1 MTVENVE
8 AMIRVTLFIVFHYG
22 VYHLYAKLLL
32 SAPEQAYAQKAL
44 PVLII
49 FLLLS
54 MWLSWPFLSHGFSEF
69 TTMLKSLSLPLLFV
83 AAITAPHKDCRKQW
97 QIMLRSTI
105 RILRYALKDLHYFFY
120 VRPRIRYMVDLE
132 KEKKKWDNDLF

>member
-1 MTVENVE
+1 MTVDNVE
-8 AMIRVTLFIVFHYG
+8 AMIRVTLFIVLHYG
-22 VYHLYAKLLL
+22 VYHLYFKLLL
-32 SAPEQAYAQKAL
+32 STPEDAFARKAL
-44 PVLII
+44 PVLLI

-69 TTMLKSLSLPLLFV
+69 TTLLKSLSLPLLFV

-97 QIMLRSTI
+97 RIMLRITF
-105 RILRYALKDLHYFFY
+105 RILRNAVKDLHYFFY

-132 KEKKKWDNDLF
+132 KEKKKWDKDLF